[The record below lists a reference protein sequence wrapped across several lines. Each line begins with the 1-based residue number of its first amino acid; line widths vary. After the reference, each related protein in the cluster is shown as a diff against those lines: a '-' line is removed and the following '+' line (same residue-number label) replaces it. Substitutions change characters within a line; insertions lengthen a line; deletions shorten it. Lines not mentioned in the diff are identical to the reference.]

1 MHVHTLFPFPRS
13 RSITGASLKDARHA
27 VSESSE
33 DYVQKFRDEI
43 EEQRVCV
50 HVCVCL
56 LLLMHAHLS
65 KLTVLSNRYL
75 HNSELHIM
83 YMYLVI
89 VLLVST
95 FQECS
100 VSHQHTHRTIYPS

>member
-1 MHVHTLFPFPRS
+1 MHIHTLFPFPRS

-50 HVCVCL
+50 HVCVYL

-65 KLTVLSNRYL
+65 KLTALSNGYL

-83 YMYLVI
+83 CMYLVT

-95 FQECS
+95 
-100 VSHQHTHRTIYPS
+100 I